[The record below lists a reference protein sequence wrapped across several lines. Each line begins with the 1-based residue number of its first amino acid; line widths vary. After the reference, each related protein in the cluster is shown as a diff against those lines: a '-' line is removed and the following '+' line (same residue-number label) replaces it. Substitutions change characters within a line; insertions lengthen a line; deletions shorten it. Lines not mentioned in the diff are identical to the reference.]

1 MLTDAT
7 VMITRTTNWSEV
19 FASIGFTIVFLLCIV
34 ASVGFAYIWI
44 TVAEI
49 KDTVDDIYEI
59 VDDDDDEKTT
69 KNKEKSND
77 E

>member
-1 MLTDAT
+1 MLADAT
-7 VMITRTTNWSEV
+7 VMITQTIDWSVV
-19 FASIGFTIVFLLCIV
+19 FTSIGFTVVVVLCIV
-34 ASVGFAYIWI
+34 AIAGFVYIWT

-49 KDTVDDIYEI
+49 KDKVDDIYEI

-69 KNKEKSND
+69 KNKEKSNY

>member
-1 MLTDAT
+1 MLADAT
-7 VMITRTTNWSEV
+7 VTITRTIDWCGVFTSIGVMVVLAIVV
-19 FASIGFTIVFLLCIV
+19 FAII
-34 ASVGFAYIWI
+34 GFAYIWT

-49 KDTVDDIYEI
+49 KDTVNDIYEI

>member
-1 MLTDAT
+1 MLADAT
-7 VMITRTTNWSEV
+7 VTITQTIDWSVV
-19 FASIGFTIVFLLCIV
+19 FTSIGFTVVFLLCIV
-34 ASVGFAYIWI
+34 AIAGFAYIWI

-69 KNKEKSND
+69 KNKEKSNY